1 MRWVGRCRR
10 EESSFDTARMGDVRL
25 WSTGSAQKG
34 AVAALDELQAIAR
47 QANGDFAQCVSG
59 PRGGINFMAGEQS
72 LGDRAILHAGET
84 SVDHPQH
91 LRATRAAL
99 LGYAVVGRDGAA
111 ADGSQPAADRLGA
124 AGGLS
129 LQ

>member
-91 LRATRAAL
+91 LRDTLAAL
-99 LGYAVVGRDGAA
+99 LGYAR
-111 ADGSQPAADRLGA
+111 SEEHTSELQ
-124 AGGLS
+124 S
-129 LQ
+129 LMRISYAVFCLKKQ